1 MPGRLRAALERRF
14 EKRSWA
20 MKIAIVGATGRIGT
34 RLTDEALRRS
44 HTVTAISRKA
54 SGLPKREGVTT
65 RSADI
70 NDAAALAAAISG
82 NEVAVVS
89 VTFRAMSAEKVLDAV
104 KRAGVPRLL
113 VVGGA
118 GSLEVKP
125 GVALIDT
132 PEFPDAFKPEAGAA
146 RDFLK
151 LLKQEPTVSWTFVS
165 PSALIAP
172 GERTG
177 KFRVGKD
184 SLLVAADSRSWI
196 SMEDY
201 AIGFLDEIERP
212 AHVRLRFTLG
222 Y

>member
-1 MPGRLRAALERRF
+1 
-14 EKRSWA
+14 
-20 MKIAIVGATGRIGT
+20 MKIAIVGAAGRIGS
-34 RLTDEALRRS
+34 RLTDEALRRG

-54 SGLPKREGVTT
+54 SALPQRAGVTT
-65 RSADI
+65 RDADI
-70 NDAAALAAAISG
+70 NDTAALAAAISG
-82 NEVAVVS
+82 NDVAVVS
-89 VTFRAMSAEKVLDAV
+89 VTFRAMSPDKVLDAV
-104 KRAGVPRLL
+104 KRSGVPRLL

-118 GSLEVKP
+118 ASLEVKP

-132 PEFPDAFKPEAGAA
+132 PEFPNAFKPEAGAA

-151 LLKQEPTVSWTFVS
+151 VLKQEPAVSWTFVS

-184 SLLVAADSRSWI
+184 SLLVAADGKSSI

-201 AIGFLDEIERP
+201 AIGFLDEIDRP
-212 AHVRLRFTLG
+212 VHVRQRFTLG